1 MTTILI
7 QPKDESEFVLL
18 SELLKKMRVKSKV
31 LTEEEQEDFYF
42 GKAMEEGLK
51 TKVVSKDKILK
62 ALKR

>member
-42 GKAMEEGLK
+42 GKSIEDGLK

>member
-7 QPKDESEFVLL
+7 QAKDESEFVLL
-18 SELLKKMRVKSKV
+18 SEMLKKMHIKSKV
-31 LTEEEQEDFYF
+31 LTKDEQEDLYF

>member
-51 TKVVSKDKILK
+51 TKVVSKDKIFK

>member
-42 GKAMEEGLK
+42 GKAMAEGLK

>member
-7 QPKDESEFVLL
+7 QAKDESELALL
-18 SELLKKMRVKSKV
+18 SEMLKKMHIKSKV
-31 LTEEEQEDFYF
+31 LTEDEQEDLYF

-62 ALKR
+62 VLKR